1 MPAGIGVCVNLQP
14 TTAQSYL
21 SKPALDGARVLRC
34 RTAWQ
39 SIDLERL
46 WRFRDLLWIL
56 ALRDIQVRYK
66 QTILGAAWAILQP
79 LVTMIVLTTFFGRFL
94 GVADKTDGIPYPI
107 FLYAGLL
114 PWTLFTSAVTASS
127 QSLVGN
133 ANLLRKVYFPRL
145 LLPAASIGASLIDY
159 AFSFLVLLAMMAW
172 YQIGLTASILLLPL
186 LVLNT
191 IVAALGVGV
200 LLAALTVSYR
210 DFRFVVPF
218 LLQIWFFVTP
228 VVYPVNVLP
237 SWLRELLALNPMQGT
252 IEAFRAVVL
261 GRSIDVPL
269 WSVAA
274 ATSILCLMAGV
285 AYFAR
290 TERRFADVV

>member
-1 MPAGIGVCVNLQP
+1 MPLTSTETSGA
-14 TTAQSYL
+14 TAS
-21 SKPALDGARVLRC
+21 ALDGARVLRS
-34 RTAWQ
+34 RTPWQ
-39 SIDLERL
+39 SIDLVRL
-46 WRFRDLLWIL
+46 WRFRDLLWVL

-66 QTILGAAWAILQP
+66 QTALGAAWAVLQP
-79 LVTMIVLTTFFGRFL
+79 VVTMVVLSAFFGRFL
-94 GVADKTDGIPYPI
+94 GVADKTGGIPYPI

-114 PWTLFTSAVTASS
+114 PWMFFTSAVTASS

-145 LLPAASIGASLIDY
+145 LLPMASVGAPLVDY
-159 AFSFLVLLAMMAW
+159 AVSFLVLLAMMAW
-172 YQIGLTASILLLPL
+172 YHVGLTASILLLPL

-218 LLQIWFFVTP
+218 LLQVWFFVTP
-228 VVYPVNVLP
+228 VIYPVTVLP
-237 SWLRELLALNPMQGT
+237 GWVRKVLALNPMQGT
-252 IEAFRAVVL
+252 IEAFRAAVL
-261 GRSIDVPL
+261 GRPIDGPL

-290 TERRFADVV
+290 AERRFADIV